1 MQRRDLV
8 VYKTAPAKVKRWG
21 WVRTRPIEVIVV
33 EGCAVAVYEDDG
45 SVQYRSL
52 DELLE
57 DHALRF
63 AELIPA

>member
-8 VYKTAPAKVKRWG
+8 VYKTAPVKARRWS
-21 WVRTRPIEVIVV
+21 WVRTPPIEVIVV

-57 DHALRF
+57 DHALRL
-63 AELIPA
+63 ADLIPA